1 MTMAKILVA
10 DDEEVLLEMVRFS
23 LDAAGHKVVTAKDG
37 KQALDFAKKEAFDLI
52 MLDVMMPHVDGYHVA
67 NELAQDPKSPP
78 ILLLTSRDY
87 DADQAAIKGS
97 GATAFLAKPFEV
109 MELLD
114 IVRDLVSKK

>member
-1 MTMAKILVA
+1 
-10 DDEEVLLEMVRFS
+10 MVRFS
-23 LDAAGHKVVTAKDG
+23 LDAAGHKVTTAKDG
-37 KQALDFAKKEAFDLI
+37 KQALEFAKKEPFDLI
-52 MLDVMMPHVDGYHVA
+52 MLDVMMPFVDGYHVA

-114 IVRDLVSKK
+114 IVRDLITKK